1 MTSQCIFG
9 RVQMT
14 VYDTGRD
21 LLGLGVIP
29 LSNMSS
35 ETAVVKAM
43 WALGNN
49 AGTDDFINIMKSD
62 YAAEFSDILPLISSM
77 QEVGRGGE

>member
-21 LLGLGVIP
+21 LLELGVIP
-29 LSNMSS
+29 LSNMGS
-35 ETAVVKAM
+35 EIAVVKAM
-43 WALGNN
+43 WALHNSSGPK
-49 AGTDDFINIMKSD
+49 DFIRIMTSD
-62 YAAEFSDILPLISSM
+62 YANEMSAILPLVSSM
-77 QEVGRGGE
+77 DEGEE

>member
-1 MTSQCIFG
+1 MIDSGIVIFMTSQCIYG

-21 LLGLGVIP
+21 LLDLGIIP
-29 LSNMSS
+29 LSDMSS

-43 WALGNN
+43 WALSNSSN
-49 AGTDDFINIMKSD
+49 TIDLIEIMKLNLSH
-62 YAAEFSDILPLISSM
+62 EISTISPL
-77 QEVGRGGE
+77 VA